1 MLAYGKLSRDLMAGG
16 YSQGRLGFEFA
27 GLLPGGGAAEAPR
40 RVMGVA
46 RQAIATL
53 VGAPQYLVRARGPP
67 VSPGHTQ
74 CMEECTQVR
83 QRGARRMASH
93 SMAGC
98 RARERGGLS
107 A

>member
-27 GLLPGGGAAEAPR
+27 GTLPGAGAPR